1 MAKGIPSKLRKSLKI
16 RKKISSGRPDF
27 NRSET
32 HRFPRLGDKWRSS
45 KGPRSKM
52 RLKKMSRA
60 AIVETGYRG
69 PVLARGLHPTGRHE
83 VIVYRVE
90 DLTAVNPA
98 LDVVRIAGT
107 VGTRKR
113 LEILQKAK
121 ELNVLI
127 LNRRPSEKEEKREEA
142 KEKEEEKEKKKA
154 PKEAEKEAEVKEE
167 EEWSAEKEEAQ
178 IEEEEEHR

>member
-1 MAKGIPSKLRKSLKI
+1 MAKRSPKKLSKSLKI
-16 RKKISSGRPDF
+16 REKISSERPPF
-27 NRSET
+27 KRSET

-45 KGPRSKM
+45 KGIRSKM
-52 RLKKMSRA
+52 RLKKMGRA

-69 PVLARGLHPTGRHE
+69 PVLTRGLHPTGKRE

-90 DLTAVNPA
+90 DLTAVNPD

-113 LEILQKAK
+113 LEVLQKAK
-121 ELNVLI
+121 ELELQVI
-127 LNRRPSEKEEKREEA
+127 NRRPSEKEEKREEA
-142 KEKEEEKEKKKA
+142 KEKEKEKKEKGA

-167 EEWSAEKEEAQ
+167 GEWSAEKEEAQ
-178 IEEEEEHR
+178 IEEEEERR

>member
-1 MAKGIPSKLRKSLKI
+1 MAKHRPEKLSKSLKL
-16 RKKISSGRPDF
+16 RKKISSERPDF
-27 NRSET
+27 KRSET

-69 PVLARGLHPTGRHE
+69 PVLVRGLTSSGKHE
-83 VIVYRVE
+83 VLIYRPV
-90 DLTAVNPA
+90 DLTAVDPDLEA
-98 LDVVRIAGT
+98 VRIAAA

-113 LEILQKAK
+113 LEILRKAE
-121 ELNVLI
+121 ELKLQVI
-127 LNRRPSEKEEKREEA
+127 NRRPSEKAEK
-142 KEKEEEKEKKKA
+142 KEEKEIEIERKEP
-154 PKEAEKEAEVKEE
+154 PKEVEKEEAEVKEI

-178 IEEEEEHR
+178 IEKEEARR